1 MPLTF
6 ESISTNLYYVCV
18 YFLYTYIYQVL
29 YFNLFIYIPIP
40 KYIFLSMNVKK
51 IFGGTVYF

>member
-1 MPLTF
+1 MLLTF

-18 YFLYTYIYQVL
+18 YFFNIYQVL

-40 KYIFLSMNVKK
+40 KYIFFSMNVKK
-51 IFGGTVYF
+51 ILGGTVYF